1 MRRGSHRV
9 WHARAVPR
17 RRLLAVLLVGAAGV
31 GSLAGCR
38 TDPDVAAY
46 VGDEQVTVA
55 ELDEAVDTRLADP
68 DIAAYAAGNEVG
80 YTRQV
85 LSLRVGEE
93 LHDEVARRWGVEVSD
108 ADVRAR
114 IVELLGG
121 ADPEVVFT
129 QVAQQQGASEADVVE
144 NVRQQLVRQRAAVA
158 AGLVEP
164 SEAALRERYEQAAP
178 GLAQVELGLVTVPDQ
193 ATADAVLTQL
203 TTDPAGYPAVA
214 ARYAGP
220 NTLPQIEPRA
230 PADLPAVL
238 AEPIAATPPGQGFT
252 LALPEVGGVVVGFVS
267 DVVVPTF
274 EQLRPQLA
282 DQAAAEAAEAGAA
295 LVARVRDDLDLV
307 VNPRFGTLEGGQ
319 VVAADGGVVQ
329 LLEDAGE
336 DAAGLAGD

>member
-1 MRRGSHRV
+1 M
-9 WHARAVPR
+9 PR

-31 GSLAGCR
+31 GGLAGCR
-38 TDPDVAAY
+38 TDPAVAAY

-55 ELDEAVDTRLADP
+55 ELDDAVDARLADP
-68 DIAAYAAGNEVG
+68 GIAAYAAGDEVG

-93 LHDEVARRWGVEVSD
+93 LHDEVARRWGVEVTD

-114 IVELLGG
+114 IAELLGG
-121 ADPEVVFT
+121 ADPEEVFT

-164 SEAALRERYEQAAP
+164 SEAALRDRYEQVVP

-193 ATADAVLTQL
+193 ATADAVLAQL
-203 TTDPAGYPAVA
+203 TADPAAYPTLA
-214 ARYAGP
+214 AQYAGP
-220 NTLPQIEPRA
+220 NTLPQIEAQPA
-230 PADLPAVL
+230 ADLPQVL
-238 AEPIAATPPGQGFT
+238 AEPIATTPPGQGFT
-252 LALPEVGGVVVGFVS
+252 LALPEAGGVVVGFVR
-267 DVVVPTF
+267 DVTVPTF
-274 EQLRPQLA
+274 EQVRPQLA
-282 DQAAAEAAEAGAA
+282 DQAVAEAAEAGAA

>member
-1 MRRGSHRV
+1 M
-9 WHARAVPR
+9 PR

-31 GSLAGCR
+31 GGLAGCR

-68 DIAAYAAGNEVG
+68 AIAAYAAGDEVG

-93 LHDEVARRWGVEVSD
+93 LHDEVARRWGVEVPD

-121 ADPEVVFT
+121 ADPETVFA

-164 SEAALRERYEQAAP
+164 SEAALRERYEQVVP

-193 ATADAVLTQL
+193 ATADAVLAQL
-203 TTDPAGYPAVA
+203 TADPAGYPAVA
-214 ARYAGP
+214 AQYAGP
-220 NTLPQIEPRA
+220 NTLPQIEARA

-252 LALPEVGGVVVGFVS
+252 LALPEAGGVVVGFVRG
-267 DVVVPTF
+267 VAVPTF

-307 VNPRFGTLEGGQ
+307 VNPRFGTLQGGQ
-319 VVAADGGVVQ
+319 VVAADDGVVQ

>member
-68 DIAAYAAGNEVG
+68 DIAAYAAGDEVG
-80 YTRQV
+80 FTRQV

-108 ADVRAR
+108 ADVRTR

-121 ADPEVVFT
+121 ADPEVVFA

-164 SEAALRERYEQAAP
+164 SEAALRERYEQVAP
-178 GLAQVELGLVTVPDQ
+178 GLAQVGLGLVTVPDQ
-193 ATADAVLTQL
+193 ATADAVLSQL
-203 TTDPAGYPAVA
+203 TADPAGYPAVA
-214 ARYAGP
+214 AQYAGP

-252 LALPEVGGVVVGFVS
+252 LALPEAGGVVVGFVR
-267 DVVVPTF
+267 DVAVPTF

-319 VVAADGGVVQ
+319 VVAADDGVVR